1 MTPPIDLDR
10 FRISGDHRVSASR
23 PRTLPR
29 HRTGEK
35 FLMGPIPLEWLLQAA
50 HLPGRALHVGLGLW
64 HQAGLVGNSQVAL
77 SMKLMR
83 SMGAERCA
91 VYRALQALENAEL
104 VAVVRQRGRQPQV
117 TILDAPRLDTT
128 RRRGD

>member
-1 MTPPIDLDR
+1 
-10 FRISGDHRVSASR
+10 ISGDHRVSASR

-35 FLMGPIPLEWLLQAA
+35 FLMGPIPLDWLLRAA
-50 HLPGRALHVGLGLW
+50 RLPGRALHVGLGLW

-83 SMGAERCA
+83 SMGVGRCA
-91 VYRALQALENAEL
+91 VYRALHALENAGL
-104 VAVVRQRGRQPQV
+104 VAVARYRGRKPQV
-117 TILDAPRLDTT
+117 TILDAPR
-128 RRRGD
+128 GDEVASGD